1 MGIESAIEESIVIG
15 SAKSSSHLIFNFLTN
30 IPITDIITAETSI
43 TNTGIHPVR
52 PVFMSAKISPK
63 NADIMPRNKAVRK
76 ASLHFSSFVLMEIS
90 PFWIFFKNRGINTSP
105 VNMPRCITQAIVEN
119 TFGSVTKVDKS
130 VIPNEFAAED
140 AAVSSYVNAPKMD
153 KRSHGNGKP
162 RNPDNVKTPISM
174 DIAGAIVNTELDKMV
189 FLTVDELIFN
199 SFALFMALV
208 RKKTA

>member
-1 MGIESAIEESIVIG
+1 
-15 SAKSSSHLIFNFLTN
+15 
-30 IPITDIITAETSI
+30 
-43 TNTGIHPVR
+43 
-52 PVFMSAKISPK
+52 
-63 NADIMPRNKAVRK
+63 
-76 ASLHFSSFVLMEIS
+76 
-90 PFWIFFKNRGINTSP
+90 
-105 VNMPRCITQAIVEN
+105 MPRCITQAIVEN